1 MRNTTVLRDIK
12 FDTNS
17 SHPIDLDSEQ
27 IEELEKLIEN
37 LKKEIVFPPKKEG
50 EKLIISK
57 AGRG

>member
-1 MRNTTVLRDIK
+1 MLRDMK
-12 FDTNS
+12 SDTNS

-37 LKKEIVFPPKKEG
+37 LKKEIVFPPKKAG
-50 EKLIISK
+50 EKLTIYE